1 MLNNKYK
8 VAIVGGAGHI
18 GVPLSC
24 FISSHGNDVII
35 IDTDTDKLKKLS
47 ENIIPF
53 KDDGLQEY
61 LKIANKNN
69 IKFSD
74 NIDEINNYELIII
87 TLGTSSSKGDLNK
100 FQTLMSQVL
109 ENINKNSRIILRST
123 ITNETIEF
131 TLNNKNFKEK
141 NIKLAYCPE
150 RIAEGSSL
158 KELKEL
164 PQIIGTQDGIEDK
177 YFLLFFK
184 SLGIKTL
191 TTDFKNAVF
200 LKLFTNSYRYS
211 QFTLINEF
219 SNIAEEN
226 QLDFEKIID
235 LATLDYPRLKNI
247 PSKGF
252 VGGPCL
258 IKDTETFRIEYSEDS
273 QFLNSLRKI
282 NTTFMTNI
290 LNKCNEI
297 FIDKKLIQLGL
308 TFKPNSDDLRDSL
321 SLELY
326 FNLKKMGFDIYP
338 IDENVS
344 QDSVEFELYDFEDVS
359 KLTNNVLISTFHTS
373 FKNLDLSGKKVFTVG
388 NK

>member
-18 GVPLSC
+18 GLPLSC

-258 IKDTETFRIEYSEDS
+258 IKDMETFRIEYSEDS

-308 TFKPNSDDLRDSL
+308 TFKPNSDDLRDSI

>member
-18 GVPLSC
+18 GLPLSC

>member
-18 GVPLSC
+18 GLPLSC

-308 TFKPNSDDLRDSL
+308 TFKPNSDDLRDSI

>member
-1 MLNNKYK
+1 M
-8 VAIVGGAGHI
+8 GGAGHI
-18 GVPLSC
+18 GLPLSC

>member
-1 MLNNKYK
+1 MSVNKYK
-8 VAIVGGAGHI
+8 VAVVGGAGHI
-18 GVPLSC
+18 GLPLSC
-24 FISSHGNDVII
+24 FISSYGNDVLI
-35 IDTDTDKLKKLS
+35 IDTDTEKLNKLS
-47 ENIIPF
+47 NNVLPF
-53 KDDGLQEY
+53 KEDGLKEY

-69 IKFSD
+69 IKFSET
-74 NIDEINNYELIII
+74 IDEINNYELIII
-87 TLGTSSSKGDLNK
+87 TLGTSSSKDDLNK
-100 FQTLMSQVL
+100 FQTLMNQVL
-109 ENINKNSRIILRST
+109 ENVSKNSKIILRST
-123 ITNETIEF
+123 ITNETIDT
-131 TLNNKNFKEK
+131 TLDNKYFKEK

-150 RIAEGSSL
+150 RIAEGNSL

-177 YFLLFFK
+177 YFSSFFR
-184 SLGIKTL
+184 SLDIKTL

-219 SNIAEEN
+219 FNIAEKN
-226 QLDFEKIID
+226 QLDFQEIID
-235 LATLDYPRLKNI
+235 LAKLDYPRLDNM

-258 IKDTETFRIEYSEDS
+258 IKDTETFRIEFSEDS
-273 QFLNSLRKI
+273 QFLNSLIKI
-282 NTTFMTNI
+282 NSTFMTNI

-297 FIDKKLIQLGL
+297 FVDKKLIQLGL
-308 TFKPNSDDLRDSL
+308 TFKPNSDDLRDSI

-338 IDENVS
+338 VDENVF
-344 QDSVEFELYDFEDVS
+344 QESVEFELYDFEDVS
-359 KLTNNVLISTFHTS
+359 KLTNNVLISTFHDS
-373 FKNLDLSGKKVFTVG
+373 FVNLDLSGKRVVKVG

>member
-1 MLNNKYK
+1 M
-8 VAIVGGAGHI
+8 GGAGHI
-18 GVPLSC
+18 GLPLSC

-308 TFKPNSDDLRDSL
+308 TFKPNSDDLRDSI

>member
-1 MLNNKYK
+1 MSVNKYK
-8 VAIVGGAGHI
+8 VAVVGGAGHI
-18 GVPLSC
+18 GLPLSC
-24 FISSHGNDVII
+24 FISSYGNDVLI
-35 IDTDTDKLKKLS
+35 IDTDTEKLNKLS
-47 ENIIPF
+47 NNVLPF
-53 KDDGLQEY
+53 KEDGLKEY

-69 IKFSD
+69 IKFSET
-74 NIDEINNYELIII
+74 IDEINNYELIII
-87 TLGTSSSKGDLNK
+87 TLGTSSSKDDLNK
-100 FQTLMSQVL
+100 FETLMNQVL
-109 ENINKNSRIILRST
+109 ENVSKNSKIILRST
-123 ITNETIEF
+123 ITNETIDT
-131 TLNNKNFKEK
+131 TLDNKYFKEK

-150 RIAEGSSL
+150 RIAEGNSL

-177 YFLLFFK
+177 YFSSFFR
-184 SLGIKTL
+184 SLDIKTL

-219 SNIAEEN
+219 FNIAEKN
-226 QLDFEKIID
+226 QLDFQEIID
-235 LATLDYPRLKNI
+235 LAKLDYPRLDNM

-258 IKDTETFRIEYSEDS
+258 IKDTETFRIEFSEDS
-273 QFLNSLRKI
+273 QFLNSLIKI
-282 NTTFMTNI
+282 NSTFMTNI

-297 FIDKKLIQLGL
+297 FVDKKLIQLGL
-308 TFKPNSDDLRDSL
+308 TFKPNSDDLRDSI

-338 IDENVS
+338 VDENVF
-344 QDSVEFELYDFEDVS
+344 QESVEFELYDFEDVS
-359 KLTNNVLISTFHTS
+359 KLTNNVLISTFHDS
-373 FKNLDLSGKKVFTVG
+373 FVNLDLSGKRVVKVG